1 MIKKIGVIGITGGW
15 SSEMTANEVE
25 KQTGYRLLIETE
37 RLYYDADLNSVF
49 FNKTNLMDLDGII
62 IKKIGARYSP
72 DHLQRLSLLKFLADR
87 GLPFFSHPDAVSRC
101 IDRLSCTL
109 TLRQGGIPMPPTIL
123 TEDPDI
129 AVAAVRSYGQ
139 AVAKPLFT
147 SKARGMKIISAAL
160 PNIKDKI
167 LEFKSLGNN
176 VLYIQKMIPIPG
188 RDLGV
193 VFLKGNYVGTYAR
206 VSNDKS
212 WNTTTVN
219 GGSYQPSEP
228 DTRIIDVAKRAQDL
242 FGLDFTCVD
251 VVETDK
257 GPMVFEVSALGGF
270 RGLQEACGINMAS
283 LIVKQVLEGL
293 SHEKY

>member
-1 MIKKIGVIGITGGW
+1 
-15 SSEMTANEVE
+15 
-25 KQTGYRLLIETE
+25 
-37 RLYYDADLNSVF
+37 
-49 FNKTNLMDLDGII
+49 
-62 IKKIGARYSP
+62 
-72 DHLQRLSLLKFLADR
+72 
-87 GLPFFSHPDAVSRC
+87 
-101 IDRLSCTL
+101 
-109 TLRQGGIPMPPTIL
+109 MPPTIL

-219 GGSYQPSEP
+219 GGSYQHRNRTP
-228 DTRIIDVAKRAQDL
+228 
-242 FGLDFTCVD
+242 
-251 VVETDK
+251 
-257 GPMVFEVSALGGF
+257 
-270 RGLQEACGINMAS
+270 
-283 LIVKQVLEGL
+283 GL
-293 SHEKY
+293 SMSPSARRICLDWILPVSMLWKRIRVRWFSRCRHWEDSGACRKLAALIWHL